1 MEREMATSFYSE
13 EELQQ
18 MGFAHV
24 GHDVMISRK
33 ASIYGAS
40 NIWIGNH
47 VRVDDFCV
55 LSGKITFG
63 NYIHVAVT
71 TTLFGGTAGITFE
84 DYTGISSHCAVY
96 AASDDY
102 SGDFMTN
109 PTVPEKFTNVIEE
122 PVVIKKY
129 SNIGAGCIIYF
140 TISNSYKVRGKGYY
154 YAYQQNSKVNLRV
167 KEDRLVN
174 QTTTHHRISTSSG
187 SSGGHS
193 SSHSGRSTTHTSSS
207 GRSHGG
213 GSRKF

>member
-1 MEREMATSFYSE
+1 MATSFYSD

-55 LSGKITFG
+55 L
-63 NYIHVAVT
+63 
-71 TTLFGGTAGITFE
+71 GGTAGITFE

-129 SNIGAGCIIYF
+129 SNIGAGCIILPGV
-140 TISNSYKVRGKGYY
+140 TIAEGCALCAMTLATKDTKPWGIYLGY
-154 YAYQQNSKVNLRV
+154 QCIRI
-167 KEDRLVN
+167 KERSQKMLELD
-174 QTTTHHRISTSSG
+174 ISELEAD
-187 SSGGHS
+187 
-193 SSHSGRSTTHTSSS
+193 
-207 GRSHGG
+207 
-213 GSRKF
+213 

>member
-1 MEREMATSFYSE
+1 MATSFYSD

-71 TTLFGGTAGITFE
+71 TTGNASVPPGDPLSGTKAL
-84 DYTGISSHCAVY
+84 
-96 AASDDY
+96 
-102 SGDFMTN
+102 N
-109 PTVPEKFTNVIEE
+109 
-122 PVVIKKY
+122 
-129 SNIGAGCIIYF
+129 
-140 TISNSYKVRGKGYY
+140 
-154 YAYQQNSKVNLRV
+154 QQKS
-167 KEDRLVN
+167 
-174 QTTTHHRISTSSG
+174 QA
-187 SSGGHS
+187 
-193 SSHSGRSTTHTSSS
+193 
-207 GRSHGG
+207 
-213 GSRKF
+213 

>member
-1 MEREMATSFYSE
+1 MATSFYSD

-71 TTLFGGTAGITFE
+71 TTLFGERQALHLRIIPGFHRTVQFMPHRTITRE
-84 DYTGISSHCAVY
+84 I
-96 AASDDY
+96 
-102 SGDFMTN
+102 
-109 PTVPEKFTNVIEE
+109 
-122 PVVIKKY
+122 
-129 SNIGAGCIIYF
+129 
-140 TISNSYKVRGKGYY
+140 
-154 YAYQQNSKVNLRV
+154 L
-167 KEDRLVN
+167 
-174 QTTTHHRISTSSG
+174 
-187 SSGGHS
+187 
-193 SSHSGRSTTHTSSS
+193 
-207 GRSHGG
+207 
-213 GSRKF
+213 

>member
-1 MEREMATSFYSE
+1 MATSFYSD

-96 AASDDY
+96 AAALCR
-102 SGDFMTN
+102 
-109 PTVPEKFTNVIEE
+109 KNVAGGYRPQRLSFAHVSL
-122 PVVIKKY
+122 PVVQAQ
-129 SNIGAGCIIYF
+129 NG
-140 TISNSYKVRGKGYY
+140 RDR
-154 YAYQQNSKVNLRV
+154 YAVLYNAA
-167 KEDRLVN
+167 
-174 QTTTHHRISTSSG
+174 H
-187 SSGGHS
+187 
-193 SSHSGRSTTHTSSS
+193 
-207 GRSHGG
+207 
-213 GSRKF
+213 

>member
-1 MEREMATSFYSE
+1 MATSFYSE

-122 PVVIKKY
+122 PVVHH
-129 SNIGAGCIIYF
+129 SAGCYDCGGMR
-140 TISNSYKVRGKGYY
+140 TLCDDAGDEGYEAVGNLSGISVHPHQGAKPEDAGTGYIG
-154 YAYQQNSKVNLRV
+154 
-167 KEDRLVN
+167 
-174 QTTTHHRISTSSG
+174 T
-187 SSGGHS
+187 
-193 SSHSGRSTTHTSSS
+193 
-207 GRSHGG
+207 
-213 GSRKF
+213 GSRLGFHQFQ

>member
-1 MEREMATSFYSE
+1 MATSFYSE

-84 DYTGISSHCAVY
+84 DYIDFIALCSLCRIGRLLGRFY
-96 AASDDY
+96 DESDG
-102 SGDFMTN
+102 SGEVHECD
-109 PTVPEKFTNVIEE
+109 
-122 PVVIKKY
+122 
-129 SNIGAGCIIYF
+129 
-140 TISNSYKVRGKGYY
+140 
-154 YAYQQNSKVNLRV
+154 
-167 KEDRLVN
+167 
-174 QTTTHHRISTSSG
+174 
-187 SSGGHS
+187 
-193 SSHSGRSTTHTSSS
+193 
-207 GRSHGG
+207 
-213 GSRKF
+213 

>member
-47 VRVDDFCV
+47 
-55 LSGKITFG
+55 
-63 NYIHVAVT
+63 
-71 TTLFGGTAGITFE
+71 GGTAGITFE

-129 SNIGAGCIIYF
+129 SNIGAGCIILPGV
-140 TISNSYKVRGKGYY
+140 TIAEGCALCAMTLATKDTKPWGIYLGY
-154 YAYQQNSKVNLRV
+154 QCIRI
-167 KEDRLVN
+167 KERSQKMLELD
-174 QTTTHHRISTSSG
+174 ISELEAD
-187 SSGGHS
+187 
-193 SSHSGRSTTHTSSS
+193 
-207 GRSHGG
+207 
-213 GSRKF
+213 

>member
-1 MEREMATSFYSE
+1 MATSFYSE

-129 SNIGAGCIIYF
+129 RSWLHHSAGCYDCGGMC
-140 TISNSYKVRGKGYY
+140 TLCDDVGDEGYE
-154 YAYQQNSKVNLRV
+154 AVGNLSGIPV
-167 KEDRLVN
+167 HPHQGAKPEDAG
-174 QTTTHHRISTSSG
+174 TGYIGT
-187 SSGGHS
+187 
-193 SSHSGRSTTHTSSS
+193 
-207 GRSHGG
+207 
-213 GSRKF
+213 GSRLGFHQFQ

>member
-71 TTLFGGTAGITFE
+71 TTLFGGAAGITFE

-129 SNIGAGCIIYF
+129 SNIGAGCIILPGV
-140 TISNSYKVRGKGYY
+140 TIAEGCALCAMTLATKDTKPWGIYLGY
-154 YAYQQNSKVNLRV
+154 QCIRI
-167 KEDRLVN
+167 KERSQKMLELD
-174 QTTTHHRISTSSG
+174 ISELEAD
-187 SSGGHS
+187 
-193 SSHSGRSTTHTSSS
+193 
-207 GRSHGG
+207 
-213 GSRKF
+213 

>member
-129 SNIGAGCIIYF
+129 SNIGAGCIILPGV
-140 TISNSYKVRGKGYY
+140 TIAEGCALCAMTLATSRSEARRCWNWIYRNWKPTRLPPVPVIRFGDDTGKQR
-154 YAYQQNSKVNLRV
+154 ACR
-167 KEDRLVN
+167 
-174 QTTTHHRISTSSG
+174 
-187 SSGGHS
+187 
-193 SSHSGRSTTHTSSS
+193 
-207 GRSHGG
+207 
-213 GSRKF
+213 RKHMRERAGL

>member
-1 MEREMATSFYSE
+1 MATSFYSE

-122 PVVIKKY
+122 PVVIKK
-129 SNIGAGCIIYF
+129 
-140 TISNSYKVRGKGYY
+140 
-154 YAYQQNSKVNLRV
+154 
-167 KEDRLVN
+167 
-174 QTTTHHRISTSSG
+174 
-187 SSGGHS
+187 
-193 SSHSGRSTTHTSSS
+193 
-207 GRSHGG
+207 
-213 GSRKF
+213 

>member
-1 MEREMATSFYSE
+1 MATSFYSE

-63 NYIHVAVT
+63 NYI
-71 TTLFGGTAGITFE
+71 E

-129 SNIGAGCIIYF
+129 SNIGAGCIILPGV
-140 TISNSYKVRGKGYY
+140 TIAEGCALCAMTLATKDTKPWGIYLGY
-154 YAYQQNSKVNLRV
+154 QCIRI
-167 KEDRLVN
+167 KERSQKMLELD
-174 QTTTHHRISTSSG
+174 ISELEAD
-187 SSGGHS
+187 
-193 SSHSGRSTTHTSSS
+193 
-207 GRSHGG
+207 
-213 GSRKF
+213 

>member
-1 MEREMATSFYSE
+1 MEREMATSFYSD

-129 SNIGAGCIIYF
+129 SNIGAGCIILPGV
-140 TISNSYKVRGKGYY
+140 TIG
-154 YAYQQNSKVNLRV
+154 SKDNNKSEVEER
-167 KEDRLVN
+167 
-174 QTTTHHRISTSSG
+174 
-187 SSGGHS
+187 
-193 SSHSGRSTTHTSSS
+193 
-207 GRSHGG
+207 
-213 GSRKF
+213 